1 MILKPYPAA
10 ERPSLRLKVT
20 AADVLK
26 GRRQQW
32 GYGRKWEGNYL
43 VNVSQLR
50 FLNIIA
56 SFQQMMFADV
66 WWFSLSRSHEVLD
79 FRNIDDELT

>member
-26 GRRQQW
+26 GRRQRW

-50 FLNIIA
+50 FLNIIV
-56 SFQQMMFADV
+56 SFQKMMFADV
-66 WWFSLSRSHEVLD
+66 WVSLSRSHEVLA
-79 FRNIDDELT
+79 FRNKDELI